1 MTTTVIGVRDLSG
14 HAGTGR
20 AAIVVLGSPER
31 TGRPSLASRVDIAM
45 VPDELPARVYHE
57 AAYLPDAE
65 ASALVTT
72 IERTAERAARDVLA
86 GTLKSAGNTAVLAL
100 PIDASDTHE
109 LPPTADIVASHSLM
123 HVAET
128 ALYREALLAAAD
140 KHGLEVHRYEPATVR
155 TELAHLAKFDQT
167 EVDERLTD
175 WGRVVGR
182 PWRREHKEAALGA
195 WLTVVVLAER

>member
-1 MTTTVIGVRDLSG
+1 MR
-14 HAGTGR
+14 
-20 AAIVVLGSPER
+20 
-31 TGRPSLASRVDIAM
+31 
-45 VPDELPARVYHE
+45 
-57 AAYLPDAE
+57 
-65 ASALVTT
+65 
-72 IERTAERAARDVLA
+72 
-86 GTLKSAGNTAVLAL
+86 
-100 PIDASDTHE
+100 
-109 LPPTADIVASHSLM
+109 
-123 HVAET
+123 VAET

-167 EVDERLTD
+167 EVDERLAN